1 MNRSHS
7 AWAIDN
13 WPIATKLI
21 VVYSLLIS
29 VAISAVGYLSYSY
42 YSRSLESQIRDYI
55 PQLLGQTSRHLD
67 TYQNE
72 LLYVTKA
79 ALSKPNNATL
89 LDALE
94 QAGSEGQWPSLRA
107 VIRLHEAIRQLNA
120 EHRAYVRGITL
131 YTTNSGAFY
140 YRQGA
145 GGVWLPHRNYKKE
158 IWFADLEERSP
169 TPLIYGTEQ
178 LRDDLDAPY
187 VFKIIQP
194 LRRPGGQE
202 PQGFLEVEGSLEI
215 INTMLLDVNFGPDTR
230 IFVLDQ
236 NDRIMYAKGARR
248 VGEDWNADL
257 GLDDRELTR
266 PQRSSFATL
275 DNSRHLVTHT
285 RSGQTGWKVV
295 AVIPVEYLT
304 QGIAQVKWWT
314 LAGVVA
320 GASVAVLAAIW
331 LAYSM
336 TRRLR
341 LLVLGLRDLERNDF
355 QMPIPRIT
363 SDEVGRVWGAI
374 SKMAGRIHV
383 LINEVYQS
391 KILRQEAE
399 IRSLQSQINP
409 HFLNN
414 SLETLRY
421 LVKSGRTQSA
431 EEGII
436 ALADLF
442 RYHAVRNQEMVSLEV
457 EMAFMKNY
465 LQMQKLRFGEQLQI
479 LYDIDERALPI
490 ELPGLLFQPLVENA
504 IRYGGDETGLIL
516 MTIRIKKTEEHLLI
530 SIIDEG
536 RGIHPDRLNAIWSA
550 LELDSDQAGS
560 IGLLNVRRRLRLIYK
575 DKGEMF
581 IRSEEGNGTIVT
593 LKLPLA

>member
-1 MNRSHS
+1 MNRSNPT
-7 AWAIDN
+7 WAIDN

-29 VAISAVGYLSYSY
+29 IAISAVGYLSYSY
-42 YSRSLESQIRDYI
+42 YSRSLESQTRDYI

-94 QAGSEGQWPSLRA
+94 QADSEEQWPSLRT

-120 EHRAYVRGITL
+120 EQRAYVRGITL
-131 YTTNSGAFY
+131 YTKNSGAFY

-158 IWFADLEERSP
+158 IWFADLDERSP
-169 TPLIYGTEQ
+169 APLIYGTEQ

-215 INTMLLDVNFGPDTR
+215 INTMLLDVNFGPDSR

-236 NDRIMYAKGARR
+236 NDRIMYAKGTRR
-248 VGEDWNADL
+248 AGEDWNADF
-257 GLDDRELTR
+257 GLDDRELSR
-266 PQRSSFATL
+266 PRRSSFTTL

-295 AVIPVEYLT
+295 AVIPAEYLT
-304 QGIAQVKWWT
+304 QGIAKVKWWT

-320 GASVAVLAAIW
+320 GASVAVVAAIW

-355 QMPIPRIT
+355 QMPFPRVT
-363 SDEVGRVWGAI
+363 SDEVGHVWGAI

-421 LVKSGRTQSA
+421 LIKSGRTRSA

-504 IRYGGDETGLIL
+504 IRYGGDETGLISL
-516 MTIRIKKTEEHLLI
+516 TIRIKKTEEHLSI
-530 SIIDEG
+530 SVIDEG
-536 RGIHPDRLNAIWSA
+536 KGIPPDRLNAIWSA
-550 LELDSDQAGS
+550 LELDSDQQGS
-560 IGLLNVRRRLRLIYK
+560 IGLLNVHRRLRLIYK
-575 DKGEMF
+575 DQGEMF